1 MVRLTSMM
9 MSASDR
15 CVIAS
20 VFQVW
25 ELYVVLVHQG
35 SQVAVAS
42 DIGTKLGEVQKSII
56 DALYLGYLSRLGHLI
71 GNAGLNTSRGVRI
84 ALLQDIEGVKT
95 GVMLKSIL
103 DEKTVGCKSRTG
115 PSLVSSLEGCPDGL
129 SALM

>member
-20 VFQVW
+20 VFQVR

-35 SQVAVAS
+35 SQVAGAC

-56 DALYLGYLSRLGHLI
+56 DTLYLCYLSRLGHLI
-71 GNAGLNTSRGVRI
+71 GNACLNTSRCVRI
-84 ALLQDIEGVKT
+84 ALLQDIEGVET
-95 GVMLKSIL
+95 WVMLKS
-103 DEKTVGCKSRTG
+103 
-115 PSLVSSLEGCPDGL
+115 
-129 SALM
+129 